1 MFSEYK
7 KLTIDQII
15 DKELEKNDFSR
26 NDFTQEE
33 LHFLGK
39 EIEVWRLADDNL
51 EGKLGDLEIITFHK
65 MFLKII
71 LDRAKEIAKTAHEGQ
86 VDKAG
91 APYINHPMRVMKMGK
106 SMEEKIAGVLHDV
119 VEDSEWT
126 FEMLEKEGIPKDVI
140 DALKCVTKLS
150 VDEDYDHF
158 IERVKTNPLA
168 IKVKINDLRD
178 NLDVTRLGEL
188 TEKDLPRLNKYI
200 KAYGSLLQVL

>member
-1 MFSEYK
+1 MFSEYNN
-7 KLTIDQII
+7 LTIDQII
-15 DKELEKNDFSR
+15 DKELEKNNFTR

-39 EIEVWRLADDNL
+39 EIEIWRFADENL
-51 EGKLGDLEIITFHK
+51 EGKLGELEIITFHK

-71 LDRAKEIAKTAHEGQ
+71 LDRAKAIATSAHEGQ

-91 APYINHPMRVMKMGK
+91 KPYIEHPLRVMNMGK
-106 SMEEKIAGVLHDV
+106 TVEEKIVGVLHDV

-126 FEMLEKEGIPKDVI
+126 FEMLEKEGMPKEVV

-150 VDEDYDHF
+150 EDEDYDHF
-158 IERVKTNPLA
+158 IARVKTNPLA
-168 IKVKINDLRD
+168 VNVKLNDLKD
-178 NLDVTRLGEL
+178 NMDITRLGKV

-200 KAYGSLLQVL
+200 RAYKQLTE

>member
-1 MFSEYK
+1 MFSEYNN
-7 KLTIDQII
+7 LTIDQII
-15 DKELEKNDFSR
+15 DKELEKNNFTR

-39 EIEVWRLADDNL
+39 EIEIWRFADENL
-51 EGKLGDLEIITFHK
+51 EGKLGELEIITFHK

-71 LDRAKEIAKTAHEGQ
+71 LDRAKAIATSAHNEQ

-91 APYINHPMRVMKMGK
+91 KPYIEHPLRVMNMGK
-106 SMEEKIAGVLHDV
+106 TVEEKIVGVLHDV

-126 FEMLEKEGIPKDVI
+126 FEMLEKEGMPKEVM

-150 VDEDYDHF
+150 EDEDYDHF
-158 IERVKTNPLA
+158 IDRVKSNPLA
-168 IKVKINDLRD
+168 VKVKLNDLKD
-178 NLDVTRLGEL
+178 NMDITRLGKV

-200 KAYGSLLQVL
+200 RAYKQLTE

>member
-1 MFSEYK
+1 MFSEYNN
-7 KLTIDQII
+7 LTIDQII
-15 DKELEKNDFSR
+15 DKELEKNNFTR

-39 EIEVWRLADDNL
+39 EIEIWRFADENL
-51 EGKLGDLEIITFHK
+51 EGKLGELEIITFHK

-71 LDRAKEIAKTAHEGQ
+71 LDRAKAIATSAHNEQ

-91 APYINHPMRVMKMGK
+91 KPYIEHPIRVMNMGK
-106 SMEEKIAGVLHDV
+106 TVDEKIVGVLHDV

-126 FEMLEKEGIPKDVI
+126 FEMLEKEGMPKEVV

-150 VDEDYDHF
+150 EDEDYDHF
-158 IERVKTNPLA
+158 IARVKTNPLA
-168 IKVKINDLRD
+168 VKVKLNDLKD
-178 NLDVTRLGEL
+178 NMDITRLGKV

-200 KAYGSLLQVL
+200 RAYKQLTE

>member
-1 MFSEYK
+1 MFSEYNN
-7 KLTIDQII
+7 LTIDQII
-15 DKELEKNDFSR
+15 DKELEKNNFTR

-39 EIEVWRLADDNL
+39 EIEIWRFADENL
-51 EGKLGDLEIITFHK
+51 EGKLGELEIITFHK

-71 LDRAKEIAKTAHEGQ
+71 LDRAKAIATSAHDGQ

-91 APYINHPMRVMKMGK
+91 MPYIEHPLRVMNMGK
-106 SMEEKIAGVLHDV
+106 TVEEKIVGVLHDV

-126 FEMLEKEGIPKDVI
+126 FEMLEKEGMPKEVV

-150 VDEDYDHF
+150 EDEDYDHF
-158 IERVKTNPLA
+158 IARVKTNPLA
-168 IKVKINDLRD
+168 VKVKLNDLKD
-178 NLDVTRLGEL
+178 NMDITRLGKV

-200 KAYGSLLQVL
+200 RAYKQLTE